1 LPKTKE
7 QIAELLCAA
16 ACPIG
21 YLYTLV
27 MMSITKRML
36 TMEIPAEYRLK
47 FLEHLDKNATR
58 DIWLNTDMIAAI
70 EPICDKGYEI
80 VHEANKL
87 GPKALDVYA
96 ANFSTFAVLNPSLIT
111 ALQMSP
117 THRTRAENC
126 SQGAPA

>member
-1 LPKTKE
+1 MSQCSKE
-7 QIAELLCAA
+7 TAPATALLCEA

-36 TMEIPAEYRLK
+36 AMDIPAEYRLK

-58 DIWLNTDMIAAI
+58 DIWLNAEMIAAI

-80 VHEANKL
+80 VREANKL
-87 GPKALDVYA
+87 EPKV
-96 ANFSTFAVLNPSLIT
+96 F
-111 ALQMSP
+111 
-117 THRTRAENC
+117 
-126 SQGAPA
+126 